1 MKKETKDN
9 IVFATSMVFTV
20 STSVMAGWA
29 AGWGAIALADLVFKE
44 GLKRSEATA
53 LGSIITVG
61 SVGVG
66 YLVAQETYPKF
77 VGFMQDVMDIFPTDP
92 KEVKDA
98 E

>member
-1 MKKETKDN
+1 MKKETKDA
-9 IVFATSMVFTV
+9 IVFTSSMVFTV
-20 STSVMAGWA
+20 ATSVMAGWT
-29 AGWGAIALADLVFKE
+29 AGWGAMALANLVFKE
-44 GLKRSEATA
+44 GFKKSEATI
-53 LGSIITVG
+53 LGSVITVG

-77 VGFMQDVMDIFPTDP
+77 IGFMEDVMDIFPTEP